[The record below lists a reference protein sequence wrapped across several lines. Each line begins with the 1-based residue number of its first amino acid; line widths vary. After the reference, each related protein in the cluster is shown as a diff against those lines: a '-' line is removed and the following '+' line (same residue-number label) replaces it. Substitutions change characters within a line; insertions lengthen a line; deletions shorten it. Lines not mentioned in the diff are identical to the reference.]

1 MYRKNICIYIF
12 PEFSPIIA
20 LTSFRSK
27 VTAYVFSTVPLILF
41 AVFLIF
47 GLTSPFLAKFMPE
60 ILSAVAADMRMGSS
74 PVALD
79 AWEQFY
85 KNISG
90 VGFSAFI
97 ILFGSCMSGEYSKGT
112 LVLLVTKGLPRRAVI
127 FAKYTVAAVLMT
139 ICYWAGFLAT
149 YCYTAYLWPGT
160 TLPHVFTAAFYLWL
174 TGFLY
179 LSILLLGCVIFKQTF
194 TSILFT
200 GGIVAIIS
208 LLGIFEPLTKCN
220 PFLLTSKNVEI
231 ISGAA
236 SVSKFLMPAIIS
248 IVVTIIGLWF
258 ATMLFDRKQL

>member
-1 MYRKNICIYIF
+1 MNGYAAFLKKELTENMKNYRF
-12 PEFSPIIA
+12 P
-20 LTSFRSK
+20 
-27 VTAYVFSTVPLILF
+27 ILF

-60 ILSAVAADMRMGSS
+60 ILSAVAADMQMGA
-74 PVALD
+74 PPAALD

-97 ILFGSCMSGEYSKGT
+97 ILFGSCMSGEYSRGT
-112 LVLLVTKGLPRRAVI
+112 LVLLVTKGLPRSAVI

-139 ICYWAGFLAT
+139 VCYWTGFLAA
-149 YCYTAYLWPGT
+149 CCCTACLWPGV
-160 TLPHVFTAAFYLWL
+160 TLSHVFTAAFYLWI

-179 LSILLLGCVIFKQTF
+179 LSILLSGCVIFRQTF

-200 GGIVAIIS
+200 GGIVAVIS
-208 LLGIFEPLTKCN
+208 LLGIAPPLAKFN
-220 PFLLTSKNVEI
+220 PFLLASKNVDL

-236 SVSKFLMPAIIS
+236 SVSELFMPAIIS
-248 IVVTIIGLWF
+248 AAITIIGLWAALMF
-258 ATMLFDRKQL
+258 FDRKQL

>member
-1 MYRKNICIYIF
+1 MNGYVAFLKKELTENMKNYRF
-12 PEFSPIIA
+12 
-20 LTSFRSK
+20 
-27 VTAYVFSTVPLILF
+27 LILF

-60 ILSAVAADMRMGSS
+60 ILSAVAADMQMGSI

-112 LVLLVTKGLPRRAVI
+112 FVLLVTKGLPRSAVI

-139 ICYWAGFLAT
+139 VCYWTGFLAT

-160 TLPHVFTAAFYLWL
+160 MLSHVFTAAFYLWL
-174 TGFLY
+174 IGFLY

-200 GGIVAIIS
+200 GGIVAVIS
-208 LLGIFEPLTKCN
+208 LLGIVDPLARFN
-220 PFLLTSKNVEI
+220 PFLLTSKNVDL

-236 SVSKFLMPAIIS
+236 SVSEFLMPTVIS
-248 IVVTIIGLWF
+248 IAITIIGLWF
-258 ATMLFDRKQL
+258 ATIFFDRKQL

>member
-1 MYRKNICIYIF
+1 MNGYAAFLKKELTENMKNCRF
-12 PEFSPIIA
+12 P
-20 LTSFRSK
+20 
-27 VTAYVFSTVPLILF
+27 ILF

-60 ILSAVAADMRMGSS
+60 ILSAVAADMRMGAA
-74 PVALD
+74 PAALD

-139 ICYWAGFLAT
+139 VCYWTGFLAA
-149 YCYTAYLWPGT
+149 YCCTAYLWPGT
-160 TLPHVFTAAFYLWL
+160 ILFHVFTAAFYLWL

-179 LSILLLGCVIFKQTF
+179 LSILLLGCVAFKQTF

-200 GGIVAIIS
+200 GGIVAVIS
-208 LLGIFEPLTKCN
+208 LLGTAEPLEKFN
-220 PFLLTSKNVEI
+220 PFLLTSKNVDL
-231 ISGAA
+231 ISGAV
-236 SVSKFLMPAIIS
+236 SVSEFFVPAMLSVAIT
-248 IVVTIIGLWF
+248 VVGLLS
-258 ATMLFDRKQL
+258 AILLFDRKQL

>member
-1 MYRKNICIYIF
+1 MNSYVAFLKKELTENVKNYRF
-12 PEFSPIIA
+12 
-20 LTSFRSK
+20 
-27 VTAYVFSTVPLILF
+27 LILF

-47 GLTSPFLAKFMPE
+47 GLTSPFLAKFLPE
-60 ILSAVAADMRMGSS
+60 ILSAMASDMQMGSV

-97 ILFGSCMSGEYSKGT
+97 ILFGSCMSSEYSKGT
-112 LVLLVTKGLPRRAVI
+112 LVLLVTKGLPRSAVI

-149 YCYTAYLWPGT
+149 YCYTAYLWPGA
-160 TLPHVFTAAFYLWL
+160 TLSHVFTAAFYLWL
-174 TGFLY
+174 IGFLY
-179 LSILLLGCVIFKQTF
+179 LSILLLGCVVFKQTF

-200 GGIVAIIS
+200 GGIVAVIS
-208 LLGIFEPLTKCN
+208 LLGIIEPLAKFN
-220 PFLLTSKNVEI
+220 PFVLASKNLDL

-236 SVSKFLMPAIIS
+236 SVSELFVPATIS
-248 IVVTIIGLWF
+248 VVITVVGLWF
-258 ATMLFDRKQL
+258 AILLFDRKQL

>member
-1 MYRKNICIYIF
+1 MNGYAAFLKKELTENIKNYRF
-12 PEFSPIIA
+12 P
-20 LTSFRSK
+20 
-27 VTAYVFSTVPLILF
+27 ILF

-60 ILSAVAADMRMGSS
+60 ILSAVAADMKMRAA
-74 PVALD
+74 PAALD

-97 ILFGSCMSGEYSKGT
+97 ILFGSCMSGEYAKGT

-139 ICYWAGFLAT
+139 ICYWTGFLAA
-149 YCYTAYLWPGT
+149 YCYTAWLWPDT
-160 TLPHVFTAAFYLWL
+160 VLSHVFTAAFYLWL
-174 TGFLY
+174 IGFLY
-179 LSILLLGCVIFKQTF
+179 LSILLLGCVVFRQTF

-200 GGIVAIIS
+200 GGIVALVS
-208 LLGIFEPLTKCN
+208 LLGIVEPLAKCN
-220 PFLLTSKNVEI
+220 PFLLTSKNVEL

-236 SVSKFLMPAIIS
+236 SVSELLGPAMVS
-248 IVVTIIGLWF
+248 AVMTAVGLW
-258 ATMLFDRKQL
+258 AAILLFDRKQL

>member
-1 MYRKNICIYIF
+1 MNGYAAFLKKELTENMKNYRF
-12 PEFSPIIA
+12 P
-20 LTSFRSK
+20 
-27 VTAYVFSTVPLILF
+27 ILF

-47 GLTSPFLAKFMPE
+47 GLASPLLARFMPE
-60 ILSAVAADMRMGSS
+60 ILSATAPDMQTGSA

-139 ICYWAGFLAT
+139 VCYWAGFLAAW
-149 YCYTAYLWPGT
+149 CYTAWLWPGAA
-160 TLPHVFTAAFYLWL
+160 LSHVCTAAFYLWL
-174 TGFLY
+174 MGFLY
-179 LSILLLGCVIFKQTF
+179 LSILLLGCVVFKQTF

-200 GGIVAIIS
+200 GGAVAVIS
-208 LLGIFEPLTKCN
+208 LLGTAEPLAKFD
-220 PFLLTSKNVEI
+220 PFLLTSKNVEL

-236 SVSKFLMPAIIS
+236 SVSEFFAPAMIS
-248 IVVTIIGLWF
+248 VVLTVAGLWG
-258 ATMLFDRKQL
+258 AILLFDRKPL